1 MQKLINGL
9 AVFSGLVSIALVG
22 TAATIYVQRDSIIE
36 NTKSK
41 VTEEITKS
49 ITAALPGIVGEMM
62 PEVPTLPASTGG
74 VSGEAAGV
82 GGVSLPF

>member
-9 AVFSGLVSIALVG
+9 AVFSGLVSITLVG
-22 TAATIYVQRDSIIE
+22 ATATIYVQRDSIIE
-36 NTKSK
+36 NTKTK

-49 ITAALPGIVGEMM
+49 ITATLPGIVGEMM
-62 PEVPTLPASTGG
+62 PEVPELPTSTGG
-74 VSGEAAGV
+74 VAGESAGV